1 MMEQQEMT
9 REEAVKAI
17 TSYGND
23 AYTAR
28 GLEPGAKYWAVAVGI
43 DADGHTTTKPTAEAF
58 TAQTAPESTNTF
70 EIATTAITQTGAS
83 ITVTPSNSDV
93 YFLDVLSADIQSQ
106 VPTGTDYQ
114 KYLIDRYFGWGMLDM
129 YLHEGPFT
137 YEAKELN
144 PGWEYQIAVFGCEQ
158 GFPTTPIKSEEDYQA
173 FGENIEEGMKK
184 VLESKIKDYMG
195 TTGLHAEAVSMLAAT
210 GPVEFER
217 NLQTGDQL
225 RMWAV
230 AIDQKG
236 VPVAPFIISETYT
249 VEENTA
255 ALAEVSID
263 SYAWYD
269 GAELAQL
276 DPINFAGF
284 EEYAVLL
291 LKVSH
296 NDKAAHWWTGCF
308 MGDLSN
314 PDEYSDRSIIN
325 NLVTYGIP
333 EFKDAVDQLLAVY
346 WDENTICGVAAD
358 AEGNYG
364 PVIRQMVN
372 LTKEGA
378 SPAGEL
384 IGGGLS
390 NINLMDMRQ
399 AKFAHR

>member
-144 PGWEYQIAVFGCEQ
+144 RAGN
-158 GFPTTPIKSEEDYQA
+158 IKLRFSDANRDSRPHRSKPKHSRLLKEGSPNVDVNSKCTLSSVVASKFSTVPSADDVVYIFDLISEEDYQA

-184 VLESKIKDYMG
+184 S
-195 TTGLHAEAVSMLAAT
+195 A
-210 GPVEFER
+210 
-217 NLQTGDQL
+217 
-225 RMWAV
+225 
-230 AIDQKG
+230 
-236 VPVAPFIISETYT
+236 
-249 VEENTA
+249 
-255 ALAEVSID
+255 
-263 SYAWYD
+263 
-269 GAELAQL
+269 
-276 DPINFAGF
+276 
-284 EEYAVLL
+284 
-291 LKVSH
+291 
-296 NDKAAHWWTGCF
+296 
-308 MGDLSN
+308 
-314 PDEYSDRSIIN
+314 
-325 NLVTYGIP
+325 
-333 EFKDAVDQLLAVY
+333 
-346 WDENTICGVAAD
+346 
-358 AEGNYG
+358 
-364 PVIRQMVN
+364 
-372 LTKEGA
+372 
-378 SPAGEL
+378 
-384 IGGGLS
+384 
-390 NINLMDMRQ
+390 
-399 AKFAHR
+399 